1 MDSSTNY
8 ASLLEASLRKKKKER
23 PYDIK
28 TYRDQPDPAA
38 RGLMDEQTF
47 PATPDKKKRKRVQ
60 S

>member
-1 MDSSTNY
+1 M
-8 ASLLEASLRKKKKER
+8 RKKKKDR

-47 PATPDKKKRKRVQ
+47 PDKKKRKRIR
-60 S
+60 